1 MSDTLF
7 RSNSVEKACID
18 HFVRYKHFLFQFVT
32 VFFISHVK
40 KTS

>member
-1 MSDTLF
+1 MDENEVKQGSTIINRLPDF
-7 RSNSVEKACID
+7 AIE
-18 HFVRYKHFLFQFVT
+18 FLFQFVT